1 MKKDK
6 VDIVFEIAQVILGIA
21 LIFGMVCSM
30 VKCSREQDKKEW
42 NNGYCECGGHWVYE
56 QAVGHAYSTS
66 YLYKCD
72 KCGKTLEVH
81 NTSITEVKEG

>member
-1 MKKDK
+1 MKDT
-6 VDIVFEIAQVILGIA
+6 VYYIIQIILGIA
-21 LIFGMVCSM
+21 FIVGVVFGI
-30 VKCSREQDKKEW
+30 VKCSREQEEKEW

-72 KCGKTLEVH
+72 KCGKTLEVD
-81 NTSITEVKEG
+81 NTNVTEVEG

>member
-6 VDIVFEIAQVILGIA
+6 EDIFFEIVQIILGIA
-21 LIFGMVCSM
+21 FIVSVVFCI

-56 QAVGHAYSTS
+56 QAIGHAYSTS

-72 KCGKTLEVH
+72 KCGKTLEVN
-81 NTSITEVKEG
+81 NTSIKRR